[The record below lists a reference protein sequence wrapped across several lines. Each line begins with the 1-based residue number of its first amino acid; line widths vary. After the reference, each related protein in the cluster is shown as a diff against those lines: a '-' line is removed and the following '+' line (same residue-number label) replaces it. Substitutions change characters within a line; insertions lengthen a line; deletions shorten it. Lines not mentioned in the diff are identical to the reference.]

1 MEGGKVRRE
10 GKADGGRKGK
20 EEKEGRWTEESYRDS
35 GTQAKE
41 GESRTNN
48 CHFPNTGEN
57 YNIGGGG
64 NSGNNNYNNYRIRN
78 RQQQSRQ
85 RATRTRQQQ
94 EGYYHP
100 PTAQYRSSLSSH
112 HPAGQNSSIHI
123 RPAKQHRPP
132 APPRGRGEETVCS
145 YCSRRGHTIKD
156 CKTRAAEQRQEHLL
170 RRVIAEVRQP
180 TPSFPSPPPGF
191 SNIVPQPPLWG
202 QTPGWQWAPNLPYLN
217 NHANQQQLR
226 HRTDI
231 AVVTET
237 WLTSEVESTFGKIP
251 GYTHWIREDR
261 HRRQGG
267 GVAICLKEGLQAHRL
282 DIETPPLT
290 EAVFLR
296 VVMANGTGLLLCAM
310 YRSPRQGPDPIN
322 FLTEHLDDLLTR
334 HRCRHVLIV
343 GDLNHHMEGAAY
355 ENLLTVQGLTDYVT
369 FPTHE
374 RGGTLD
380 PAITDLGEDTVTCH
394 QLGQVGSSD
403 HHAILI
409 KTEVGVARE
418 EAVSRTI
425 WLWDRADWS
434 SLRKDLQRTD
444 WSAILTGCADEKARA
459 FTERL
464 KSLQR
469 QHVPHRQYTSR
480 PTDQPWFGYRCRL
493 AAERKYSAWLRFKRN
508 PTLRNKTLHREACR
522 SMTATS
528 MWAQRRWEND
538 LRSKLCG
545 PGVGS
550 KTWWSLIKE
559 RQGTSHQE
567 TIPPLTR
574 LDGTTATSSKEKA
587 DLLADIFA
595 TKMTVADPNR
605 PPPQLAQECDQEI
618 TMVEVTQGKVEHL
631 LRAVDVRKASGPD
644 DVSPQVL
651 RHCSKWMGDG
661 RDWMD

>member
-1 MEGGKVRRE
+1 MGHGEQLPQATTRATSALPSKIDEDWENLCSESVSCRSWWLSGKP
-10 GKADGGRKGK
+10 RKLAK
-20 EEKEGRWTEESYRDS
+20 VTACSTPTLSVNSTDRNSESTTTTTTTTTPVSYRDS

-112 HPAGQNSSIHI
+112 HPAGQGSSIHI

-132 APPRGRGEETVCS
+132 APPRGRGEET
-145 YCSRRGHTIKD
+145 
-156 CKTRAAEQRQEHLL
+156 
-170 RRVIAEVRQP
+170 P

-343 GDLNHHMEGAAY
+343 
-355 ENLLTVQGLTDYVT
+355 
-369 FPTHE
+369 
-374 RGGTLD
+374 
-380 PAITDLGEDTVTCH
+380 
-394 QLGQVGSSD
+394 
-403 HHAILI
+403 
-409 KTEVGVARE
+409 EVGVARE

-444 WSAILTGCADEKARA
+444 WGAILTGCADEKARA

-493 AAERKYSAWLRFKRN
+493 AVY
-508 PTLRNKTLHREACR
+508 
-522 SMTATS
+522 
-528 MWAQRRWEND
+528 
-538 LRSKLCG
+538 
-545 PGVGS
+545 
-550 KTWWSLIKE
+550 
-559 RQGTSHQE
+559 
-567 TIPPLTR
+567 TIR
-574 LDGTTATSSKEKA
+574 
-587 DLLADIFA
+587 
-595 TKMTVADPNR
+595 
-605 PPPQLAQECDQEI
+605 
-618 TMVEVTQGKVEHL
+618 
-631 LRAVDVRKASGPD
+631 
-644 DVSPQVL
+644 QVL
-651 RHCSKWMGDG
+651 YATIIR
-661 RDWMD
+661 